1 MSSVSV
7 LPRRGVSATRY
18 DGTSENPTG
27 AAVLDAVTA
36 YKETGCDGV
45 LAFSGGSSIDLA
57 KAVALAV
64 TKDGCA
70 DSNPLSSTADDYVQP
85 CEVALAS

>member
-27 AAVLDAVTA
+27 AAVLDAVAA

-45 LAFSGGSSIDLA
+45 LAFSGGSSIVQVAAQLR
-57 KAVALAV
+57 ALA
-64 TKDGCA
+64 D
-70 DSNPLSSTADDYVQP
+70 
-85 CEVALAS
+85 ALEAPVELH